1 MPVSPSSMSDL
12 TTRLV
17 LIAGALV
24 VTVLVLI
31 TMRTISRSRPTVID
45 PGDLLPGIYLFSSST
60 CLDCRPASA
69 MMLETLGAGGFT
81 EFTWEDQPQRF
92 QTMGIATVPATVVVD
107 ADRSA
112 LLFTGMPSKALE
124 RFSP

>member
-1 MPVSPSSMSDL
+1 MSDL
-12 TTRLV
+12 TLRLV
-17 LIAGALV
+17 LIACALV
-24 VTVLVLI
+24 VTLLVLV
-31 TMRTISRSRPTVID
+31 TVRTINRRRPTVID
-45 PGDLLPGIYLFSSST
+45 PADLLPGIYLFSSST

-69 MMLETLGAGGFT
+69 MMLETLGAGRFT

-92 QTMGIATVPATVVVD
+92 QAMGIASVPSTVVVD

-112 LLFTGMPSKALE
+112 LLFTGMPNKALE